1 MAPKNKD
8 SVLNRGAACLE
19 CRKRKLKCDAI
30 KPYCGACVKSGR
42 QDRCIYEAIRNKNLA
57 DQLEERVNQLERM
70 VERME
75 REGSAVTTGLT
86 PAPTHSLGTEF
97 GATPGTSYA
106 PASGSS
112 MAASGIPV
120 PNGNYGTFSPLDHQ
134 SNSRLHYLDA
144 LLTLPWDD
152 AAESWSRLPDESHN
166 FLVDIF
172 ITYLPKSTIQLHTE
186 RFLSSLALPDD
197 NPMSI
202 HPAMLASVYLLACYH
217 WSDSLMSY
225 EATFLAQARTLMQDS
240 LAKKDRLFTGF
251 IQPGILVTEYL
262 LNRGRLR
269 EAYHQIIQTTRFA
282 IGCNL
287 HKITSAV
294 WRPNMSTGPSGLLPS
309 PFDSIELGER
319 ILAFWAAFM
328 LDQKCCI
335 MGLPSSFAK
344 VDDLDTRNRIDTV
357 WPNNIAEYEASHI
370 NHSDAM
376 TLRFL
381 CTDGPPISLQEGDNG
396 FKIRL
401 QSFALYKFAGDS
413 EMAPDDVDLAI
424 TQFLRRLPA
433 LDPNDQGSMST
444 LTVAHAVA
452 HAATICLCARSSP
465 TQTMD
470 SRALEASLSCA
481 RMINMLNM
489 TEYDMWCLDIVL
501 SYIWVDCAKILARYI
516 REKEQSGALAEGT
529 RLRPALTAILGG
541 LARIGQVYPAI
552 NMSSHTLVVNRT
564 PYSPTGRHPYNGF
577 RNTQSTHYPRAFC
590 HYTPVASAYTSSAQM
605 VVTLDGSP
613 SLRPSVKSRKRVTPH
628 QLKHL
633 ERVFASET
641 HPSRGSREELARELG
656 MELKSVTI
664 WFQNKRQ
671 SIKRNILSNGAPS
684 RTSTSDD
691 SSTSDERSSPPLCW
705 SSSDSQATDSKPATP
720 RDENNLKF
728 DEDDVH
734 YKENLAAQALCDLLF
749 SAPRCTTPSA

>member
-1 MAPKNKD
+1 MAPKNKE

-19 CRKRKLKCDAI
+19 CRKRKLKCDAA

-75 REGSAVTTGLT
+75 REGSAATTGLT
-86 PAPTHSLGTEF
+86 PAPTHGLDAGF
-97 GATPGTSYA
+97 DVTPGTSYA
-106 PASGSS
+106 SASGSS
-112 MAASGIPV
+112 MAASGIPA
-120 PNGNYGTFSPLDHQ
+120 PTGNY
-134 SNSRLHYLDA
+134 
-144 LLTLPWDD
+144 
-152 AAESWSRLPDESHN
+152 ESWSRLPEESHN

-186 RFLSSLALPDD
+186 RFLSRLTLPDD

-262 LNRGRLR
+262 MNRGRFR

-294 WRPNMSTGPSGLLPS
+294 WRPNMPTGPSGLLPS
-309 PFDSIELGER
+309 PFDNIELGER
-319 ILAFWAAFM
+319 ILAFWATFM

-344 VDDLDTRNRIDTV
+344 VDDLDTRSRIDTI
-357 WPNNIAEYEASHI
+357 WPNSIAEYEEAHI
-370 NHSDAM
+370 NHSDFM

-396 FKIRL
+396 FNIRL
-401 QSFALYKFAGDS
+401 QSFALYRFAGDS

-433 LDPNDQGSMST
+433 LDPNDQGGMST
-444 LTVAHAVA
+444 LTVAHIVA
-452 HAATICLCARSSP
+452 HAATIRLCARSSP

-470 SRALEASLSCA
+470 GRALEAALSCA
-481 RMINMLNM
+481 RIINMLNM
-489 TEYDMWCLDIVL
+489 TEYDMWGLDIVL
-501 SYIWVDCAKILARYI
+501 SVSGVHVSGLSVDKQWLIIGIVHLGRLRKDLGSLY
-516 REKEQSGALAEGT
+516 QGEGT
-529 RLRPALTAILGG
+529 EWRSGRKHPVAACFDSYFG
-541 LARIGQVYPAI
+541 RIGQGWTSLP
-552 NMSSHTLVVNRT
+552 
-564 PYSPTGRHPYNGF
+564 
-577 RNTQSTHYPRAFC
+577 RN
-590 HYTPVASAYTSSAQM
+590 
-605 VVTLDGSP
+605 
-613 SLRPSVKSRKRVTPH
+613 
-628 QLKHL
+628 
-633 ERVFASET
+633 
-641 HPSRGSREELARELG
+641 
-656 MELKSVTI
+656 
-664 WFQNKRQ
+664 
-671 SIKRNILSNGAPS
+671 
-684 RTSTSDD
+684 
-691 SSTSDERSSPPLCW
+691 
-705 SSSDSQATDSKPATP
+705 
-720 RDENNLKF
+720 
-728 DEDDVH
+728 
-734 YKENLAAQALCDLLF
+734 
-749 SAPRCTTPSA
+749 

>member
-1 MAPKNKD
+1 MAPKNKE

-19 CRKRKLKCDAI
+19 CRKRKLKCDAA
-30 KPYCGACVKSGR
+30 KPHCGACVKSSR

-75 REGSAVTTGLT
+75 REGSAVTTGMS
-86 PAPTHSLGTEF
+86 PASTYGLGAGF
-97 GATPGTSYA
+97 GATPGKSY
-106 PASGSS
+106 PSTPSS
-112 MAASGIPV
+112 SNAASGISAPT
-120 PNGNYGTFSPLDHQ
+120 GNYGTFLPLDHQ
-134 SNSRLHYLDA
+134 SHSGLHYLDA
-144 LLTLPWDD
+144 LITLPWDD

-172 ITYLPKSTIQLHTE
+172 TTYLPKSTIQLHKE

-240 LAKKDRLFTGF
+240 LAKEDRLFTGF

-262 LNRGRLR
+262 LNRGRFR

-282 IGCNL
+282 INCNL

-294 WRPNMSTGPSGLLPS
+294 WRPNMSTGPSSTGPGGLLPP

-344 VDDLDTRNRIDTV
+344 VDDLDTRSRIDTV
-357 WPNNIAEYEASHI
+357 WPNSIAEYEEAQI
-370 NHSDAM
+370 THSDGM

-381 CTDGPPISLQEGDNG
+381 CTDGPPILLQEGDNG

-413 EMAPDDVDLAI
+413 EMAPDDVELAI
-424 TQFLRRLPA
+424 TQFLRRLPV
-433 LDPNDQGSMST
+433 LDANDPGNMPT
-444 LTVAHAVA
+444 LTIAHTVA
-452 HAATICLCARSSP
+452 HAATIRLCARSSP

-470 SRALEASLSCA
+470 GRALEASLSCA

-489 TEYDMWCLDIVL
+489 TEYDMWSLDIVV
-501 SYIWVDCAKILARYI
+501 SYVWADCAKILARYI
-516 REKEQSGALAEGT
+516 KEQEQGGALAEGA

-541 LARIGQVYPAI
+541 LARAGQVYPVI
-552 NMSSHTLVVNRT
+552 NSEV
-564 PYSPTGRHPYNGF
+564 
-577 RNTQSTHYPRAFC
+577 
-590 HYTPVASAYTSSAQM
+590 QM
-605 VVTLDGSP
+605 VE
-613 SLRPSVKSRKRVTPH
+613 SLI
-628 QLKHL
+628 
-633 ERVFASET
+633 AS
-641 HPSRGSREELARELG
+641 L
-656 MELKSVTI
+656 
-664 WFQNKRQ
+664 
-671 SIKRNILSNGAPS
+671 
-684 RTSTSDD
+684 
-691 SSTSDERSSPPLCW
+691 
-705 SSSDSQATDSKPATP
+705 
-720 RDENNLKF
+720 NN
-728 DEDDVH
+728 
-734 YKENLAAQALCDLLF
+734 
-749 SAPRCTTPSA
+749 